1 MRAVRVFGVVVAVVQ
16 LASMIAFGASMY
28 TILVVASSTAS
39 GDATAISVKIDEAT
53 GVGVL
58 RFDAATRNEGL
69 LGVNVKI
76 GVYAFDV
83 KGERFADNSTSVHL
97 EVGQEEP
104 VSLTLRL
111 PAGLIR
117 RMLNGDGDC
126 FEVTVELR
134 TLNDLVGAS
143 NTITYRGGGS
153 A

>member
-1 MRAVRVFGVVVAVVQ
+1 MRAVRVFGLVVAMIQ

-39 GDATAISVKIDEAT
+39 GDATAISVQIDEAT

-76 GVYAFDV
+76 GVFAFDV

-111 PAGLIR
+111 PADLIR
-117 RMLNGDGDC
+117 RMLDGDGDC

-134 TLNDLVGAS
+134 TLNDMVGAS
-143 NTITYRGGGS
+143 NTITYRGGES

>member
-1 MRAVRVFGVVVAVVQ
+1 LRAVRVFGVVVAVVQ